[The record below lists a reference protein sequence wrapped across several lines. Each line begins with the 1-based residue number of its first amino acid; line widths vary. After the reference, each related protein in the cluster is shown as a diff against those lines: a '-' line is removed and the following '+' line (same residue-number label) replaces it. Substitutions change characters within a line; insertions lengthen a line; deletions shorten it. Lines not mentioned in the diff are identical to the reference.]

1 MFDWSLNMPLEL
13 ICFECSNSALF
24 LKLIKAYVMLYIILN
39 KPFSFVRIFYLKISR
54 QFVLLPLISI
64 IILFFLFVVSIC
76 VSIKINLSK
85 TSIYYF
91 NHSLHKKWSFSSRIF
106 FHKCDQISSF
116 LRIWSHLLKKSLMK
130 NFIFCTVLK
139 FMKDF
144 WYYYGQIILVL
155 RTVLLQKVRGFLV
168 QHNNAVSKWLHFKVF
183 LASWNKALIY

>member
-76 VSIKINLSK
+76 VSIKINLSRPRS
-85 TSIYYF
+85 TISIIHCTKNEVF
-91 NHSLHKKWSFSSRIF
+91 HQGFF

-168 QHNNAVSKWLHFKVF
+168 QHDNVVSK
-183 LASWNKALIY
+183 